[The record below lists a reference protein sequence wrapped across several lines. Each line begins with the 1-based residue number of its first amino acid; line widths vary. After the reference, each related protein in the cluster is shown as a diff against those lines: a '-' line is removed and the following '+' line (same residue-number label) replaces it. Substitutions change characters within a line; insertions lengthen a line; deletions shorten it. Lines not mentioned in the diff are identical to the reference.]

1 MEAQQ
6 ATGKAHASLQ
16 FGTLQHVSNTLTR
29 RLFLRR
35 DEIAAY
41 VQDCQEAFEYEDSR
55 GGGITFGL
63 GPNQC
68 PAALLYHPTGYT
80 AVVSEAL

>member
-1 MEAQQ
+1 M
-6 ATGKAHASLQ
+6 
-16 FGTLQHVSNTLTR
+16 QHVLDILEGCLSV
-29 RLFLRR
+29 RR

-68 PAALLYHPTGYT
+68 PAALLYHPTGYS